1 MLAGVREELILG
13 PLMGQTRKMT
23 QGSVPCRTVP
33 GLFFS
38 HSRWDMGQER
48 ASARSPRG
56 RCLGPDDGGPLSP
69 MSSTVRGEGR
79 PSLHHLLPSTAVSP
93 CGCHTGS
100 AAGNAVRSQG

>member
-56 RCLGPDDGGPLSP
+56 R
-69 MSSTVRGEGR
+69 
-79 PSLHHLLPSTAVSP
+79 
-93 CGCHTGS
+93 
-100 AAGNAVRSQG
+100 